1 MYTMAPKLRNSKK
14 TVRLKVMILSML
26 KRRLPFPQFFG
37 SNRIKLLLS
46 LIMFFGVW
54 VYDEEC
60 NCSVFMMFIKFFIL
74 SNQSSSFN
82 LQISRYNKNQESEF
96 IL

>member
-54 VYDEEC
+54 LYDEEC
-60 NCSVFMMFIKFFIL
+60 NCFCIYDVYKIL
-74 SNQSSSFN
+74 HLVQSE
-82 LQISRYNKNQESEF
+82 L